1 MRLPCFTGISLA
13 GWSLLLAAA
22 VSGVAT
28 GQEAASPEDQGI
40 KRPAAAGRLVA
51 SFDFEEHETNP
62 GEVPRHWYRARDTH
76 MGIARERFPEWN
88 AARLSYRSEGGISRH
103 GEGSVEL
110 PTRGGS
116 TSMMLSPGVVPVFED
131 ADYVVSGDVMTR
143 GLTNAAAFMVARL
156 LDQSG
161 KPVSGGE
168 FRSPPMRSEN
178 EWSTLSVRVPGGV
191 AGAAYM
197 QLELLVLQAQDY
209 SQPALGPHQIWP
221 EDLAGSAF
229 FDNLEVSQP
238 PRVELSTSSPS
249 NILLARDVPMIYT
262 RVRDLTGEDLMAELR
277 LFSADGTLLDRH
289 SLPVSSGLID
299 AAWHPKVPGYGWYRC
314 VMDVMS
320 GTQRVGGSSVD
331 FVWIMRT
338 PMERLNSQTEEDPV
352 RAAIESD
359 LSAFGLALHDGSDDA
374 VGLLPDAISRLG
386 ARQAALPIM
395 HAALT
400 PLSLAHHGKV
410 LTRAID
416 RLMAESCH
424 VTMIL
429 GPVPEQVANAL
440 HISTQVAWSFVQAD
454 PAVWMPY
461 AAAMLDRYGERLGS
475 WQVGR
480 YTDAFGV
487 DASPEL
493 VTGGLK
499 LRKELATLVSGARVV
514 LPVAMATSLLP
525 GPMTTEV
532 GMTTVADP
540 TATPG
545 QIRTFMQT
553 VDAGTE
559 LSPPVSLVL
568 PALPVEE
575 YGRHIAAAE
584 CVKRIVTFWESSRGS
599 AGRGD
604 RVRLEIEQPW
614 SVDRGR
620 VARIAPAIEA
630 AAWANAVNRLA
641 GRRVAGSFPV
651 SPGVTCL
658 MLIPATPAAAAR
670 GGALVLWNDSCPPAD
685 AVLQS
690 PLGQGD
696 IRIIDMFGNSRPATH
711 VRTELGGEE
720 VRVQAAYEP
729 VFIEGIDIDLTRFL
743 AGLSL
748 TPTLLESNNQ
758 LHEMELIV
766 ANPWST
772 GITGTIRL
780 LRPGGNDSSSRS
792 RGWRVS
798 PRTFNVSV
806 GSGQTARMPFG
817 VSFSPAEEM
826 GAKDFVMEVNI
837 ASDKP
842 YKRFEVT
849 RRINIGLADLSLEL
863 ATFLRGDSSQ
873 DLIIEATVTN
883 TGAKNRTL
891 AMTAYAPNMPRS
903 KASISNLSPGTQT
916 IRRFTYRNAAKDIA
930 GQRVVVTVGDPGNDS
945 QLTRSVLIEPH

>member
-1 MRLPCFTGISLA
+1 MTRGGASRIARA
-13 GWSLLLAAA
+13 GWRLLLAALA
-22 VSGVAT
+22 AGPAT
-28 GQEAASPEDQGI
+28 AQEQATREDQGI
-40 KRPAAAGRLVA
+40 QRPAAAGRLVA
-51 SFDFEEHETNP
+51 AFDFEEHESNP

-76 MGIARERFPEWN
+76 MGIPRERFPEWN
-88 AARLSYRSEGGISRH
+88 GARLSYRSEGGISRH

-143 GLTNAAAFMVARL
+143 GLTGAAAFMVARL

-178 EWSTLSVRVPGGV
+178 EWSNLSVRVPGGV
-191 AGAAYM
+191 SGAAYM
-197 QLELLVLQAQDY
+197 QIELLVLQAQDY
-209 SQPALGPHQIWP
+209 SQAALGPHQIWP
-221 EDLAGSAF
+221 EDLAGSAY
-229 FDNLEVSQP
+229 FDNIEVSQP

-249 NILLARDVPMIYT
+249 NILLARDIPMIYMK
-262 RVRDLTGEDLMAELR
+262 VRDLTGEDLMAELR
-277 LFSADGTLLDRH
+277 LFGSDGSLLDRH
-289 SLPVSSGLID
+289 SLPVSSGLVD
-299 AAWHPKVPGYGWYRC
+299 AAWHPKVSGYGWYRC

-320 GTQRVGGSSVD
+320 GTQRVGGSYVD

-352 RAAIESD
+352 RTAIETD
-359 LSAFGLALHDGSDDA
+359 LTAFGLALHDGSDDA
-374 VGLLPDAISRLG
+374 ASLLPDAIARLG
-386 ARQAALPIM
+386 ARHAALPILHPGLTQQSVGH
-395 HAALT
+395 HART
-400 PLSLAHHGKV
+400 

-416 RLMAESCH
+416 RLTAESCH
-424 VTMIL
+424 VTMVL
-429 GPVPEQVANAL
+429 GPVPETVAAAL
-440 HISTQVAWSFVQAD
+440 HISAQDSWSFVQSD
-454 PAVWMPY
+454 PGVWMPY
-461 AAAMLDRYGERLGS
+461 VAAMLDRYGERLGS

-480 YTDAFGV
+480 FTDAFGI
-487 DASPEL
+487 DASPSL
-493 VTGGLK
+493 VTGALK
-499 LRKELATLVSGARVV
+499 LRKELSALVSGARVV
-514 LPVAMATSLLP
+514 LPVAMSASLLP
-525 GPMTTEV
+525 GPTPPEI

-540 TATPG
+540 TSTPG
-545 QIRTFMQT
+545 QIRTFLAT
-553 VDAGTE
+553 VDEGTE

-568 PALPVEE
+568 PSLPVEE
-575 YGRHIAAAE
+575 YGRTIAAAE

-599 AGRGD
+599 VGRGD
-604 RVRLEIEQPW
+604 RVRLDIEQPW
-614 SVDRGR
+614 TVERGR
-620 VARIAPAIEA
+620 IARIAPSIEA
-630 AAWANAVNRLA
+630 AAWANAAHRLA
-641 GRRVAGSFPV
+641 GRRVAGTFPV

-658 MLIPATPAAAAR
+658 MLAPATPAAAAR

-685 AVLQS
+685 AILQS

-696 IRIIDMFGNSRPATH
+696 IRIVDMFGNSRPATH

-720 VRVQAAYEP
+720 VRVQATYEP

-748 TPTLLESNNQ
+748 TPTLLESNNR
-758 LHEMELIV
+758 LHEMELII
-766 ANPWST
+766 ANPWAT
-772 GITGTIRL
+772 GITGTVRL
-780 LRPGGNDSSSRS
+780 LRPGGTDSSSRS

-806 GSGQTARMPFG
+806 GSGQTTRMPFG

-849 RRINIGLADLSLEL
+849 RRVNIGLADLSLEL
-863 ATFLRGDSSQ
+863 ATFFRGDGGK
-873 DLIIEATVTN
+873 DLLIEATVTN
-883 TGAKNRTL
+883 TGQRNRTL
-891 AMTAYAPNMPRS
+891 SLTAYAPDMPRS

-916 IRRFTYRNAAKDIA
+916 IRRFVYRNAAKDIA
-930 GQRVVVTVGDPGNDS
+930 GRRVVVTVGDPGNDS